1 MPRNWDEHYAQAAN
15 LDFTP
20 VPLLVEVA
28 EMLAPGRALDIASGP
43 GRNALYL
50 AGLSWNVVA
59 VDASGTAIEI
69 LRERAAAARLSI
81 ETHHADLEAGAF
93 AIEPDGYDLIYDFFY
108 LQRDLFPQIREGV
121 RPGGLFT
128 AEIHLREDDRHRFV
142 VDPGELRAEFAGW
155 KILYYS
161 EAARPDHT
169 RATARIIARRA

>member
-50 AGLSWNVVA
+50 AGLGWNVVA
-59 VDASGTAIEI
+59 VDASRTAIEI

-81 ETHHADLEAGAF
+81 ETHQADLEAGAF
-93 AIEPDGYDLIYDFFY
+93 AIEPAGYDLIYDFFY

-128 AEIHLREDDRHRFV
+128 AEIHLREDDRRRFV
-142 VDPGELRAEFAGW
+142 LDPGEMRTEFTGW

-161 EAARPDHT
+161 EAARPGHT
-169 RATARIIARRA
+169 SATARIIARRA